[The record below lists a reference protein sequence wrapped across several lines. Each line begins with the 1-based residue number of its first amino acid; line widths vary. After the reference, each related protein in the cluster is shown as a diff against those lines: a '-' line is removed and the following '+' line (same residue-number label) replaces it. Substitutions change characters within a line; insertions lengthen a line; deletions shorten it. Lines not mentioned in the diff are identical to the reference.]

1 MDLQLSSTHSIFKV
15 RIYVAKRIYICIQ
28 FYVVDIVTFIFYY
41 NIKRQQN
48 CVVVCVHI
56 KPKNHFHNNNPWL
69 NSGEAITKLIRL
81 LIVLFVFSC
90 SSSTFLFLIFFS
102 FWLLYCCFR
111 SPHQQT
117 LRKNPP
123 TIVFKEQVHLVFIL
137 VVDICT
143 YKYTYIHIY
152 KQPSNESEYKIANNS
167 SVQLSLSSF
176 IPHLYNRTHILKHT
190 HFHSILQETLIYPA
204 NIFLQTTFLSMTLW
218 RSLTKFLMA

>member
-15 RIYVAKRIYICIQ
+15 RTYEAKRIYICIQ

-90 SSSTFLFLIFFS
+90 SSSTFLFLIFFRFGCCIVAFGLPINKHYEKTLQQLYSKNKYIQYS
-102 FWLLYCCFR
+102 FQSQIFILTNIHTFIYINNLQT
-111 SPHQQT
+111 SLNIKQQT
-117 LRKNPP
+117 
-123 TIVFKEQVHLVFIL
+123 T
-137 VVDICT
+137 
-143 YKYTYIHIY
+143 
-152 KQPSNESEYKIANNS
+152 
-167 SVQLSLSSF
+167 VQFS
-176 IPHLYNRTHILKHT
+176 
-190 HFHSILQETLIYPA
+190 
-204 NIFLQTTFLSMTLW
+204 
-218 RSLTKFLMA
+218 

>member
-1 MDLQLSSTHSIFKV
+1 MRRIRVLTQKYILKYLLLYNKYMKNDFIITYFSVYLKMDLQLSSTHSIFKV

-90 SSSTFLFLIFFS
+90 SSSTFLFLTFFVLVAV
-102 FWLLYCCFR
+102 LLLSV
-111 SPHQQT
+111 SPSTNITKKPSNNCIQRTSTFSIHSSRRYLYLQIYIHSYIYINNLQTSLNIKQQT
-117 LRKNPP
+117 
-123 TIVFKEQVHLVFIL
+123 T
-137 VVDICT
+137 
-143 YKYTYIHIY
+143 
-152 KQPSNESEYKIANNS
+152 
-167 SVQLSLSSF
+167 VQFS
-176 IPHLYNRTHILKHT
+176 
-190 HFHSILQETLIYPA
+190 
-204 NIFLQTTFLSMTLW
+204 
-218 RSLTKFLMA
+218 